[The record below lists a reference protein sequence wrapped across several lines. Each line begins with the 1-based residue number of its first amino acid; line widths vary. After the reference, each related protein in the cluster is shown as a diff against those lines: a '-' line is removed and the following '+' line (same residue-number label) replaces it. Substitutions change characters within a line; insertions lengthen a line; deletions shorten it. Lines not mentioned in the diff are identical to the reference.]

1 MGVVQLSDESGQYEA
16 ILFAEGLAQYRDL
29 LEKGAAVLLTLS
41 GALEGDDVRARI
53 VTVESLAA
61 AAAKQQK
68 GLRIFLRDA
77 SPLEG
82 IRHRLS
88 AKGEGEVT
96 LVVLRQTEGEEIEIR
111 LPGGYQASA
120 AVADALK
127 AVSGVV
133 AVEHA

>member
-29 LEKGAAVLLTLS
+29 LEKGSAVLLTLS
-41 GALEGDDVRARI
+41 GALEGDEVRARI
-53 VTVESLAA
+53 VTVESLGA

-68 GLRIFLRDA
+68 GLRVFLRDV

-82 IRHRLS
+82 IRARLA

-96 LVVLRQTEGEEIEIR
+96 LVVMREAEGEEIDIR
-111 LPGGYQASA
+111 LPGGYVASA

-127 AVSGVV
+127 TLPGVI
-133 AVEHA
+133 AVEHV